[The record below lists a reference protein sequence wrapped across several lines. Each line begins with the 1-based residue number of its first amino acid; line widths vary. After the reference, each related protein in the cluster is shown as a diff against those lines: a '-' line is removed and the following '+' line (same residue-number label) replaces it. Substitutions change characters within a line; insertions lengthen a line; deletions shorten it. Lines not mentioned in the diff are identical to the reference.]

1 MADWLS
7 RAVRLEETFDDGSIL
22 TESLVESESEIGRRF
37 DITRESGGYF
47 VIDLL
52 VLQPHLKR

>member
-7 RAVRLEETFDDGSIL
+7 RVVRLEETFDDGSIL